1 MALSAHKQFPVTNL
15 VMYFDPAN
23 RKSYSSGTAIT
34 DLSSARNNGVLT
46 NGPTFTNIL
55 GGYITL
61 DGTNDCIEI
70 TRTGDFNVSTNNAC
84 CCLWFRANVINAG
97 NALIFSNYKTASSLF
112 NIYQLSSGKVAAYFR
127 DSSSNVASMDS
138 MNNLSDG
145 RWHFICA
152 QRTGTTT
159 FELYVDGQIDNSTT
173 TANISNIDLA
183 GASNI
188 TIGVLGGLGQQF
200 LNGDVG
206 AVWYYSSSLTAA
218 QINQI
223 YQSTKSRYS
232 DSMPTVRRGLI
243 MDLDASNPSSY
254 AGVGTVWYDIS
265 GNNYHCTLYN
275 SPSYVG
281 SGSTAY
287 FLFDGTNDYGYVPIT
302 PNFSISEATYLAW
315 IYPNNDNT
323 NYDGI
328 IFERG
333 DATGMI
339 YGEGEDGRSV
349 GYGWNG
355 NSTINT
361 TGYRSAQRINPTSWN
376 QVVLTIAPTEARFY
390 VNNKPVVIRSG
401 SGITHNPH
409 TLTHFHIAQDP
420 ILSRIF
426 GGRFSKAMV
435 YDRALSGQEIAQNYR
450 VMKGR
455 YHNVPQENLVLN
467 LEFYNK
473 DSYPG
478 TGTSIVDVSGSML
491 IATASNGPVFSN
503 LYGGMFTLDGVDDT
517 IVTSSL
523 SLANTNKVSICF
535 WAKLTNYT
543 ETTSAGKILLEFS
556 SNYNSVRDAWVI
568 GYAEDSSVLFS
579 STFPIVLGLIGNSNG
594 YNFGC
599 YNKTLV
605 NDLRWHF
612 WTCIFDTSQS
622 GLEVAFYLDGILRT
636 PAISYTVGNNSNNF
650 GNYPVYIS
658 NRAPGAFSILDLHI
672 YNGVLSAT
680 DVKNIYDSTRSRYGK

>member
-1 MALSAHKQFPVTNL
+1 MALSAHKQFSVTNL

-46 NGPTFTNIL
+46 NGPSFTNIL

-61 DGTNDCIEI
+61 DGSNDYIEI
-70 TRTGDFNVSTNNAC
+70 TRTGDFNVSTSNAC

-97 NALIFSNYKTASSLF
+97 NALIFSNYKGSSSSF
-112 NIYQLSSGKVAAYFR
+112 NIYQWSTGKVTAYFR

-145 RWHFICA
+145 RWHFVCA

-188 TIGVLGGLGQQF
+188 TIGVLGGGGQQYY
-200 LNGDVG
+200 NGDVG
-206 AVWYYSSSLTAA
+206 ALWYFNTYLTES
-218 QINQI
+218 QIINL
-223 YQSTKSRYS
+223 YQSTKQRYA
-232 DSMPTVRRGLI
+232 DPLPTVKRGII

-275 SPSYVG
+275 GPSYVG

-287 FLFDGTNDYGYVPIT
+287 FYFDGANDYGYVPIT
-302 PNFSISEATYLAW
+302 PNFTISEATYLAW
-315 IYPNNDNT
+315 IYPNNDST
-323 NYDGI
+323 SADGI

-333 DATGMI
+333 DATGMN
-339 YGEGEDGRSV
+339 YGEGADGRSV

-355 NSTINT
+355 NTTINT
-361 TGYRSAQRINPTSWN
+361 TGYQSNQRINPTAWN
-376 QVVLTIAPTEARFY
+376 QVAVTIAPTEARFY

-401 SGITHNPH
+401 AAITHNPH

-420 ILSRIF
+420 ILSRLF

-435 YDRALSGQEIAQNYR
+435 YDRALSAQEIAQNYR
-450 VMKGR
+450 AMKGR
-455 YHNVPQENLVLN
+455 YHNFPQENLSLS

-478 TGTSIVDVSGSML
+478 AGTSIVDNSGSML
-491 IATASNGPVFSN
+491 VATSSNGPVFSP
-503 LYGGMFTLDGVDDT
+503 LYGGIFTLDGVDDT

-523 SLANTNKVSICF
+523 DLSGTNKITVCF
-535 WAKLTNYT
+535 WAKLSNYT
-543 ETTSAGKILLEFS
+543 EVVSSGKLLIENS
-556 SNYNSVRDAWVI
+556 SNYNNTTTGWVI
-568 GYAEDSSVLFS
+568 SCSEDSSASFL
-579 STFPIVLGLIGNSNG
+579 STFPIVLAVKGDIN
-594 YNFGC
+594 YNFAC
-599 YNKTLV
+599 YSKTLV
-605 NDLRWHF
+605 NDLKWHF
-612 WTCIFDTSQS
+612 WACVFDKSQAS
-622 GLEVAFYLDGILRT
+622 SEVAFYLDGLLRT
-636 PAISYTVGNNSNNF
+636 PTITSTPNNTNNF
-650 GNYPVYIS
+650 GNNQVYIS
-658 NRAPGAFSILDLHI
+658 NRAPSAFSISDLHI
-672 YNGVLSAT
+672 YNGVLSSQ
-680 DVKNIYDSTRSRYGK
+680 DVKNMYDSTRSRFGK

>member
-1 MALSAHKQFPVTNL
+1 MALSAHKQFSVTNL
-15 VMYFDPAN
+15 AMYFDPAN

-34 DLSSARNNGVLT
+34 DLSSAKNNGVLT
-46 NGPTFTNIL
+46 NGPSFTNIL

-61 DGTNDCIEI
+61 DGSNDYIEI
-70 TRTGDFNVSTNNAC
+70 TRTGDFNVSTSNAC

-97 NALIFSNYKTASSLF
+97 NALIFSNYKGSSSSF
-112 NIYQLSSGKVAAYFR
+112 NIYQWSTGKVTAYFR

-145 RWHFICA
+145 RWHFVCA

-188 TIGVLGGLGQQF
+188 TIGVLGGGGQQY
-200 LNGDVG
+200 LTGDIG

-275 SPSYVG
+275 GPTYVG

-287 FLFDGTNDYGYVPIT
+287 FYFDGTNDYGYVPIS
-302 PNFSISEATYLAW
+302 PNFTISEATYLAW
-315 IYPNNDNT
+315 IYPDNS
-323 NYDGI
+323 NGPLDGI

-333 DATGMI
+333 SATGI
-339 YGEGEDGRSV
+339 NYCEGGSSRDLGYHWNDDGFSSGFRS
-349 GYGWNG
+349 G
-355 NSTINT
+355 
-361 TGYRSAQRINPTSWN
+361 QKINPTAWN
-376 QVVLTIAPTEARFY
+376 MVAVSISATDGKVY
-390 VNNKPVVIRSG
+390 VNNKAPAIHTYNHS
-401 SGITHNPH
+401 SH
-409 TLTHFHIAQDP
+409 TLTHFYIAQDP
-420 ILSRIF
+420 ILSRIS
-426 GGRFSKAMV
+426 GGRFSKIMV
-435 YDRALSGQEIAQNYR
+435 YDRALSAQEIAQNYR
-450 VMKGR
+450 AMKGR
-455 YHNVPQENLVLN
+455 YHNFPQENLSLS
-467 LEFYNK
+467 LEFYNE

-478 TGTSIVDVSGSML
+478 TGTSIVDNSGSML
-491 IATASNGPVFSN
+491 VATASNGPVFSP
-503 LYGGMFTLDGVDDT
+503 LYGGIFTLDGVDDT

-523 SLANTNKVSICF
+523 SLTSTNKITVCF

-543 ETTSAGKILLEFS
+543 ETVSGGKVLIEFS
-556 SNYNSVRDAWVI
+556 SNFNSVRDAWI
-568 GYAEDSSVLFS
+568 ISYADDSSPAS
-579 STFPIVLGLIGNSNG
+579 NSTFPIVLALIGNSNA
-594 YNFGC
+594 YNFGG

-605 NDLRWHF
+605 NDLKWHF

-622 GLEVAFYLDGILRT
+622 GLENSFYLDGIART
-636 PAISYTVGNNSNNF
+636 PTISYAVGSNSNNF

-658 NRAPGAFSILDLHI
+658 NRAPGAFSISDLHI